1 MVILNVIPK
10 NSYYP
15 QMVAPMMDKDIESF
29 VKLHIIKCEGGMLIP
44 CEIYEIYKKYL
55 VFSGKKRGI
64 APTQSQVTSNIKKI
78 LKIKEENYKMIASLK
93 KRVII
98 GYKCNITLEQ
108 IKTCEDENLEVMI
121 KDKWEKAIVEKLK
134 GTHIC
139 DKNMN
144 LKTIQDIVDGLVKFC
159 LLYKSPCG
167 SGKTNMI
174 IQYIEHILGLNDKSK
189 ILFVCGKRAL
199 GRKQIADL
207 KTLGFVY
214 YEDVARTTNFKG
226 HDKFIVSIDS
236 LHKVAHNYDFV
247 ILDEI
252 SSTFDQLVTY
262 GDKHIKKNN
271 IDGLCEVIREASK
284 IIIADAFLRQETAD
298 AINMIRQDI
307 IIYEN
312 TFPRQQDK
320 NLIVVTD
327 EGKFLNLIKEKII
340 SGKKIIIPCGS
351 KEDLES
357 LHKQLNVLIPNLNIK
372 SYHGDTK
379 IGINVTEEWHE
390 YDIILHTSVID
401 AGASFVREHFS
412 CCMGYY
418 STHSFS
424 PDTAVQTAF
433 RSRILK
439 DGEIYIFIKEGAT
452 STYSREIK
460 TVQDMKN
467 HLIKCDTE
475 ERVTLQNIT
484 SKTLIF
490 NKNINI
496 NHYYFSIYADVKLK
510 HHLGL
515 VDYMGQV
522 FRLFKSQGV
531 KLTNV
536 INRFD
541 DEDDEE
547 SSKQSLIEHRELKKE
562 NRDLETYLI
571 SIANDICD
579 EEAKIIKKK
588 DDAVL
593 SEKRELTKYKM
604 MKRYKLKTITPEFI
618 KKNRDKNQQH
628 TNVTLFSR
636 LNRSNIIKSVMTRFN
651 KEVKEQ
657 EKIARTYNEIMKYDY
672 DDDFDK
678 FYKDRGV
685 EIDKEIKEKYR
696 EELYK
701 IVTDLISNEKDSHI
715 NTLINNNYNTVR
727 FNRCAC
733 LINILQLFGIDEF
746 FENAEIPIIIY
757 DDVIQ
762 SDQFKYQL
770 KLLKITKIEELL
782 KLYKDY
788 FGIKIKEPIVK
799 KGETTTV
806 KYKTLNT
813 WIYNKEES
821 IYTPEDMFESVHLD
835 KIEGHI
841 DNLCS
846 TFDGIIPTFEGITH
860 KITIFSLFE
869 TPSRDIPETVVCS
882 PVDIFSLMMQRNSQL
897 VCAT

>member
-15 QMVAPMMDKDIESF
+15 QMVEPVMDKDIENF
-29 VKLHIIKCEGGMLIP
+29 IKLHIIKCDNGMLIP
-44 CEIYEIYKKYL
+44 CEIHKIYKKYL
-55 VFSGKKRGI
+55 VFSGKKEVVE
-64 APTQSQVTSNIKKI
+64 PTQAYVTLNIKKI
-78 LKIKEENYKMIASLK
+78 LKINEENYKMIRALK

-108 IKTCEDENLEVMI
+108 IKTCEDENLEGMI

-144 LKTIQDIVDGLVKFC
+144 LKSIQDIVDGLVKYC

-207 KTLGFVY
+207 NTLGFVY
-214 YEDVARTTNFKG
+214 YENVARTTNFKG
-226 HDKFIVSIDS
+226 YDKFIVSIDS

-262 GDKHIKKNN
+262 GDKNIKKNN

-357 LHKQLNVLIPNLNIK
+357 LHQQLNILIPNLNIK

-379 IGINVTEEWHE
+379 IEINVTEEWHE

-439 DGEIYIFIKEGAT
+439 DGEIYIFIKEGAP
-452 STYSREIK
+452 SSYPKEIK

-467 HLIKCDTE
+467 HLIKCDNE

-515 VDYMGQV
+515 IDYMGQV

-531 KLTNV
+531 QLKNV
-536 INRFD
+536 IVGFD
-541 DEDDEE
+541 DNDDKE
-547 SSKQSLIEHRELKKE
+547 SSKQSLIEHRETKKE
-562 NRDLETYLI
+562 NRDRETYLI

-588 DDAVL
+588 DDATL
-593 SEKRELTKYKM
+593 IEKRELRKYKM
-604 MKRYKLKTITPEFI
+604 MKRYQLKTITPEFI
-618 KKNRDKNQQH
+618 KKYIDKNQQH

-636 LNRSNIIKSVMTRFN
+636 LNRSNIIKSVITEPQDRDV
-651 KEVKEQ
+651 EIE
-657 EKIARTYNEIMKYDY
+657 EKIR
-672 DDDFDK
+672 
-678 FYKDRGV
+678 
-685 EIDKEIKEKYR
+685 EKYR

-701 IVTDLISNEKDSHI
+701 IVTSLIGNEKDTHI
-715 NTLINNNYNTVR
+715 NTMMNNNYNMVR
-727 FNRCAC
+727 FNRCTC

-746 FENAEIPIIIY
+746 FENAEIPKIIF

-770 KLLKITKIEELL
+770 KLLKITKIEDLL

-799 KGETTTV
+799 NGEPTLI

-813 WIYNKEES
+813 WIYNNEES
-821 IYTPEDMFESVHLD
+821 IYTPEDMLESLHMD
-835 KIEGHI
+835 KLSHA
-841 DNLCS
+841 DDLC
-846 TFDGIIPTFEGITH
+846 PTFNGITKTH
-860 KITIFSLFE
+860 TSYKITLFSLFE
-869 TPSRDIPETVVCS
+869 NNDVQELGIET
-882 PVDIFSLMMQRNSQL
+882 PVDIFALMMQRNTQL
-897 VCAT
+897 VCT